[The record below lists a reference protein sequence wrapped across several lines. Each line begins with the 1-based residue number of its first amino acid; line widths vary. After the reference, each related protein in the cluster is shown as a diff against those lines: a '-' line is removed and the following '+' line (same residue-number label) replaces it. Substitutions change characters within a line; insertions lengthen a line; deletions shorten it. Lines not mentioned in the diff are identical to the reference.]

1 MEEEEVW
8 VRGTN
13 PSHSHR
19 SQGLLGVK
27 QRADGGGM
35 ETEGDTDM
43 ERWRDREC
51 QIETKR
57 ER

>member
-1 MEEEEVW
+1 MW